1 MKTTI
6 YKITFQ
12 DDKIIIT
19 NNRPQIADEY
29 NRIYKDK
36 ENFKP
41 ININTIN
48 GMLYNKNK
56 LKKDIK
62 TFERFN
68 YDDYYKNYIDAYKQ
82 KLTESN
88 KNYTERTEKTKINN
102 LLNLIFDTEC
112 YYTNHNKDKN
122 EMIDR
127 IQQTIKIC

>member
-1 MKTTI
+1 MKTSI
-6 YKITFQ
+6 YKITFE

-68 YDDYYKNYIDAYKQ
+68 YDDY
-82 KLTESN
+82 
-88 KNYTERTEKTKINN
+88 
-102 LLNLIFDTEC
+102 
-112 YYTNHNKDKN
+112 
-122 EMIDR
+122 
-127 IQQTIKIC
+127 

>member
-6 YKITFQ
+6 YKITFE

-19 NNRPQIADEY
+19 NNRPQIVDEY

-41 ININTIN
+41 FNINTIN

-68 YDDYYKNYIDAYKQ
+68 YTDHYKNYIDEYNNKLEQNGKVYKPKSKQ
-82 KLTESN
+82 Q
-88 KNYTERTEKTKINN
+88 KINN
-102 LLNLIFDTEC
+102 VLNMIFDIES
-112 YYTNHNKDKN
+112 YYTNHNKDKD

-127 IQQTIKIC
+127 IQQVIQIN